1 MKQFNK
7 LLLRIKQYEL
17 LQLFTIYLRYLIGSA
32 FVFAAFGM
40 GKIIPFFDKSV
51 IGQGDPNSPLT
62 HAFSSFI
69 HSELYWSFIGWSQLI
84 AGILLVTQRFARFG
98 IMIYLPIIAN
108 IFMLTYSYHFQG
120 TDIVTGLMLLAALY
134 LALWEGDK
142 LQYLFIEPTTDNL
155 TLAKPTIEQLPIW
168 GYAGVGMVALL
179 ATTFHYI
186 PLFYNFLTC
195 LLFGIVALLIY
206 VSRFRNHFLGKLAYK
221 KQSI

>member
-7 LLLRIKQYEL
+7 LLLRIKQHEL

-51 IGQGDPNSPLT
+51 IGQGDPNSPIT

-155 TLAKPTIEQLPIW
+155 TLAKPTIERLPIW

>member
-51 IGQGDPNSPLT
+51 IGQGDPNSPIT

-69 HSELYWSFIGWSQLI
+69 HSDLYWSFIGWSQLI

-98 IMIYLPIIAN
+98 LMIYLPIIAN

-155 TLAKPTIEQLPIW
+155 TLAKPTIERLPIW

>member
-51 IGQGDPNSPLT
+51 IGQGDPNSPIT

-155 TLAKPTIEQLPIW
+155 TLAKPTIERLPIW

>member
-51 IGQGDPNSPLT
+51 IGQGDPNSPIT

-98 IMIYLPIIAN
+98 LMIYLPIIAN

-155 TLAKPTIEQLPIW
+155 TLAKPTIERLPIW

>member
-51 IGQGDPNSPLT
+51 IGQGDPNSPIT

-69 HSELYWSFIGWSQLI
+69 HSDLYWSFIGWSQLI

-155 TLAKPTIEQLPIW
+155 TLAKPTIERLPIW

>member
-51 IGQGDPNSPLT
+51 IGQGDPNSPIT

-120 TDIVTGLMLLAALY
+120 TYIVTGLMLLAALY

-155 TLAKPTIEQLPIW
+155 TLAKPTIERLPIW

>member
-51 IGQGDPNSPLT
+51 IGQGDPNSPIT

-142 LQYLFIEPTTDNL
+142 LQYLFIEPTTDSL
-155 TLAKPTIEQLPIW
+155 TLAKPTIERLPIW

>member
-51 IGQGDPNSPLT
+51 IGQGDPNSPIT

-155 TLAKPTIEQLPIW
+155 TLAKPTIERLPIW

-206 VSRFRNHFLGKLAYK
+206 VSRFRNHFLGTLAYK